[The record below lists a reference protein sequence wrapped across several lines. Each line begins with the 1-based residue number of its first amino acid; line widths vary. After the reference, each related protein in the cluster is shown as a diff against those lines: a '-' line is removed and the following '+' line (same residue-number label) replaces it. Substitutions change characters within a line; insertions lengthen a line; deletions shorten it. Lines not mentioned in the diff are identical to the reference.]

1 MTGTSAI
8 KQLSLVRRAPTIETT
23 RFAAHWRDSTLRI
36 HAALPASQR
45 PVRLAH
51 CVARRGKSA
60 PLYDG
65 VAIAWF
71 DTVATMTAY
80 HQSVGALTQSRAEVA
95 LDDTATLNVL
105 VEERCVFGPE
115 GLDAL
120 WHLQHGANALLLIGL
135 LQKASQ
141 LSRVEFRDYWWQ
153 QHRPLANR
161 LMPPELQPPVYVHN
175 YVLSNEHPEWD
186 GIGELYESSLDNAR
200 QRNHWM
206 TSEAAAA
213 LITDETRFLNRA
225 TRAVLVTDFEV
236 LTNQPF
242 SAFKNSA

>member
-1 MTGTSAI
+1 MTVASAI
-8 KQLSLVRRAPTIETT
+8 KRLSLVRRAATIEPT
-23 RFAAHWRDSTLRI
+23 RFGAHWRNSSLRI
-36 HAALPASQR
+36 HEAIPAVLR

-51 CVARRGKSA
+51 CVARRERSA

-65 VAIAWF
+65 VSIAWF
-71 DTVATMTAY
+71 DTVASLTAY
-80 HQSVGALTQSRAEVA
+80 DQSVREFTQSQADA
-95 LDDTATLNVL
+95 AIDDTATLNVL
-105 VEERCVFGPE
+105 VEERCVFGPD

-120 WHLQHGANALLLIGL
+120 WQLQDGANALLLIGL

-141 LSRVEFRDYWWQ
+141 LSRVEFRDYWWM

-161 LMPPELQPPVYVHN
+161 VIPPELQPPVYVHN

-186 GIGELYESSLDNAR
+186 GIGELYESSLDSAR

-206 TSEAAAA
+206 TSDAAAA
-213 LITDETRFLNRA
+213 LITDEARFLKRA

-236 LTNQPF
+236 LTNQL
-242 SAFKNSA
+242 SG